1 MVADDDFSG
10 GRQNL
15 GLNVLITV
23 IALQSIALYNVVE
36 LTFIIWKVFKR
47 RSGTYFWSFVAATYG
62 ILPYS
67 VGFIAQYAGP
77 QTQAAKFAYI
87 TVHLIGWY
95 FMVTG
100 QSLVLWSRLHIIMR
114 DEFKLRLILWMI
126 IINGLIVY
134 VPITVVLYGTAASES
149 ATGEWAKVYSVFG
162 KIQVTLIFVQ
172 ESVISLVYV
181 YETLQLS
188 KELAIM
194 RDRARS
200 RQLRNSLIWI
210 NIIIIVL
217 DTGILALEYA
227 EQFVLQTGYKGFV
240 YSVKLKL
247 QFTILNQLVD
257 MVSGNRSLT
266 LS

>member
-1 MVADDDFSG
+1 MDDHH
-10 GRQNL
+10 Q
-15 GLNVLITV
+15 
-23 IALQSIALYNVVE
+23 
-36 LTFIIWKVFKR
+36 
-47 RSGTYFWSFVAATYG
+47 WSD
-62 ILPYS
+62 
-67 VGFIAQYAGP
+67 
-77 QTQAAKFAYI
+77 
-87 TVHLIGWY
+87 
-95 FMVTG
+95 
-100 QSLVLWSRLHIIMR
+100 R
-114 DEFKLRLILWMI
+114 
-126 IINGLIVY
+126 
-134 VPITVVLYGTAASES
+134 
-149 ATGEWAKVYSVFG
+149 
-162 KIQVTLIFVQ
+162 